1 MQGWICVRLMARDLR
16 CRMTKVDLIT
26 GFLGAGKTSFL
37 LRYAGNMLR
46 QGRRIAILVFD
57 RGAVNVDMPLLHALQ
72 GENCEIEMLAGACDE
87 DCHRRRFRT
96 KLISLGMQGFDRVLI
111 EPSGVFDMDEY
122 FDVLHESPL
131 DRWFEPGSVIT
142 IVDAKLEEDMTPEE
156 DYYLASQ
163 AAGAG
168 CILLSRT
175 QLAGEE
181 EIRRTLRHVERACAA
196 ISAPGISGRVMIKNW
211 DELTDDDYKSL
222 AGCGYRAADYRKL
235 IAGRASAFQSL
246 SFLDLTLGRAEL
258 KEKSGRL
265 FSEASFGRIL
275 RVKGF
280 FAEDGAWYQFNATKD
295 TVHIE
300 ATPGNRSALIVIGC
314 ELNEDAISLLLTG
327 KIPEH
332 HIL

>member
-1 MQGWICVRLMARDLR
+1 
-16 CRMTKVDLIT
+16 MTKVDLIT
-26 GFLGAGKTSFL
+26 GFLGAGKTTFL
-37 LRYAGNMLR
+37 LRYADFMLR

-57 RGAVNVDMPLLHALQ
+57 RGAVNVDMPLLHALR
-72 GENCEIEMLAGACDE
+72 GENCEIEMLAGACDA

-122 FDVLHESPL
+122 FDVLHDSPL

-163 AAGAG
+163 AASAG
-168 CILLSRT
+168 CVLLSRT
-175 QLAGEE
+175 QLADAG
-181 EIRRTLRHVERACAA
+181 EIRRTLRHVERACSA
-196 ISAPGISGRVMIKNW
+196 IDAPDISDRTIIKNW
-211 DELTDDDYKSL
+211 DELTDEDFRRL
-222 AGCGYRAADYRKL
+222 EGCGWRAADYRKT
-235 IAGRASAFQSL
+235 IAGSASAFQSL
-246 SFLDLTLGRAEL
+246 SFLGLTLSRAEL
-258 KEKSGRL
+258 EEKSGQL
-265 FSEASFGRIL
+265 FSDARFGRIL

-280 FAEDGAWYQFNATKD
+280 FAENGVWQQFNATRD
-295 TVHIE
+295 SIHIE
-300 ATPGNRSALIVIGC
+300 AVPENRSALIVIGC

-327 KIPEH
+327 RTPEH

>member
-1 MQGWICVRLMARDLR
+1 
-16 CRMTKVDLIT
+16 MTKVDLIT

-37 LRYAGNMLR
+37 LRYAEYMLR

-57 RGAVNVDMPLLHALQ
+57 RGAVNVDMPLLHALR

-122 FDVLHESPL
+122 FDVLNESPL

-142 IVDAKLEEDMTPEE
+142 IVDAMLEEDMTPEE

-168 CILLSRT
+168 CVLLSRT

-181 EIRRTLRHVERACAA
+181 EIRRTLRHVERACSA
-196 ISAPGISGRVMIKNW
+196 ISAPGVSGRVMIKNW

-280 FAEDGAWYQFNATKD
+280 FAEDGAWDQFNATKD
-295 TVHIE
+295 PVHIE

>member
-1 MQGWICVRLMARDLR
+1 
-16 CRMTKVDLIT
+16 MTKVDLIT
-26 GFLGAGKTSFL
+26 GFLGAGKTTFL
-37 LRYAGNMLR
+37 LRYADFMLR

-57 RGAVNVDMPLLHALQ
+57 RGAVNVDMPLLHDLR
-72 GENCEIEMLAGACDE
+72 GENCEIEMLAGACDA

-122 FDVLHESPL
+122 FDVLHDSPL

-163 AAGAG
+163 AASAG
-168 CILLSRT
+168 CVLLSRT
-175 QLAGEE
+175 QLADAG
-181 EIRRTLRHVERACAA
+181 EIRRTLRHVERACSA
-196 ISAPGISGRVMIKNW
+196 IDAPDISDRTIIKNW
-211 DELTDDDYKSL
+211 DELTDEDFRRL
-222 AGCGYRAADYRKL
+222 EGCGWRAADYRKT
-235 IAGRASAFQSL
+235 IAGSASAFQSL
-246 SFLDLTLGRAEL
+246 SFLGLTLSRAEL
-258 KEKSGRL
+258 EEKSGQL
-265 FSEASFGRIL
+265 FSDARFGRIL

-280 FAEDGAWYQFNATKD
+280 FAENGVWQQFNATRD
-295 TVHIE
+295 SIHIE
-300 ATPGNRSALIVIGC
+300 AVPENRSALIVIGC

-327 KIPEH
+327 RTPEH